1 MMAAVAVVAAAA
13 QPVTLPDGRRIN
25 LDCTGA
31 GSPTVP
37 AGGRL
42 GRVERRLGPGAAAD
56 RQNQPGLQLRPGRIG
71 RQLAGPLAAGRQGG
85 RRGSVGDDRRRPAEA
100 PPFVLVGHSAGGLT
114 MRLFADAHPAAVAAM
129 VLVDPS
135 VEGQFDGQ
143 QAAVAARVA
152 KLEACA
158 DAAAAGSLPSPDPAL
173 AQCSPPLPAAMAPRL
188 AEQVRAA
195 RLSAAWW
202 RTEASEYAAVAGA
215 NSDAVRA
222 GRQDYGTLPLIV
234 LTSGVTAAAEPSWEA
249 RHKALAARSRR
260 GVQRTVAGASHNI
273 MHDAPEAVAAAVA
286 EVAH

>member
-31 GSPTVP
+31 GSPTVLLE
-37 AGGRL
+37 AGWGAWSVAWDRVQPLIARTNRVCSYDRAGLGDSSPGPLPRDGRAVVADL
-42 GRVERRLGPGAAAD
+42 WATIAAA
-56 RQNQPGLQLRPGRIG
+56 RLK
-71 RQLAGPLAAGRQGG
+71 
-85 RRGSVGDDRRRPAEA
+85 

-158 DAAAAGSLPSPDPAL
+158 DAAAAGTLPSPDPAL